1 MIIWKPPE
9 TILNRTRTHQEGDKV
24 PALKLAIQN
33 SILLCVLRFNKISKT
48 WKSCLKFKETILPG
62 KCAPSPLVPPINL
75 DEHNLTLNFGQ
86 NLLCSEI
93 IHWSSMGCFTHSCL
107 SGTDSLEPMLQ
118 QTVAWLP
125 WKTASNL
132 AWLVLNQVLI
142 LQFYFVLH

>member
-9 TILNRTRTHQEGDKV
+9 TILIRTRTHQEGDKV
-24 PALKLAIQN
+24 PALKSAIQK
-33 SILLCVLRFNKISKT
+33 SILLSGLRINKVSKT
-48 WKSCLKFKETILPG
+48 WKSSLKFKETILPG
-62 KCAPSPLVPPINL
+62 KCDPWPLVPPINL
-75 DEHNLTLNFGQ
+75 DERNLTLNFGQ

-93 IHWSSMGCFTHSCL
+93 IHWSSGGCSTLNYL

-132 AWLVLNQVLI
+132 AWLVLNQVWI